1 MLCHAD
7 VEVHGAPHTQ
17 HRAGSSSRTGCGPR
31 HGGAAANTGADTPS
45 EAYDLSDIAMER
57 HIKYITEVVDIRKE
71 VNDPTAN
78 LSVEDRQQKLKRM
91 QRLMEMADQLS
102 LLA

>member
-1 MLCHAD
+1 M
-7 VEVHGAPHTQ
+7 
-17 HRAGSSSRTGCGPR
+17 CGPR
-31 HGGAAANTGADTPS
+31 HGGAAANTGADAPPT
-45 EAYDLSDIAMER
+45 ACDYSDIAMER

>member
-1 MLCHAD
+1 
-7 VEVHGAPHTQ
+7 
-17 HRAGSSSRTGCGPR
+17 
-31 HGGAAANTGADTPS
+31 
-45 EAYDLSDIAMER
+45 MER